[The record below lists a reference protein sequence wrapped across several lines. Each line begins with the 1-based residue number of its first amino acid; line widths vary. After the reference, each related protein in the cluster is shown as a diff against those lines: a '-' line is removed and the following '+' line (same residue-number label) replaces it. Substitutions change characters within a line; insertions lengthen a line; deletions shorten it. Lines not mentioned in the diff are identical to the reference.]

1 MTQAEIFKKDMK
13 HSNRIT
19 WLHHQSYP
27 GSEHGMV
34 FVCHLK
40 CNEVGDRKNSGLA
53 YKGEHEINDKYRRHW
68 CGYVGVP
75 SGHPY
80 YRVGYMDSLYGGA
93 DNMWDIEGH
102 THGGITYTDH
112 FQEWGDKFWFIG
124 FDCSHCQDLNS
135 WSEVQ
140 DETCHKKGDM
150 VRKFRT
156 KEYAKKVVNGMLKEL
171 VLNFNN
177 NLSGG

>member
-27 GSEHGMV
+27 GSKHGMV

-40 CNEVGDRKNSGLA
+40 CNEVGDRKNSDLT
-53 YKGEHEINDKYRRHW
+53 YKGEYEINDKYRRHW

-75 SGHPY
+75 SSHPY
-80 YRVGYMDSLYGGA
+80 YRVGYMDSLYSGA
-93 DNMWDIEGH
+93 DDMWDIEGH

-112 FQEWGDKFWFIG
+112 FQEWGNKFWFIG
-124 FDCSHCQDLNS
+124 FDCSHSQDLNK

-140 DETCHKKGDM
+140 DETCHKEGNT

-156 KEYAKKVVNGMLKEL
+156 KEYAEGVVNGMLREI
-171 VLNFNN
+171 VVNFSN